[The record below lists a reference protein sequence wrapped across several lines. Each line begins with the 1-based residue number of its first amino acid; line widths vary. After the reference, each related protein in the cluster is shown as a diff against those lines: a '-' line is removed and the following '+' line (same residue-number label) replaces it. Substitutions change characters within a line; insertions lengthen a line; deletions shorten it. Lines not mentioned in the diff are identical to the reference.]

1 MLLADVGNYLAG
13 SGLGLTL
20 GVNLFQVPFPAASQD
35 AAVCIV
41 ETPGEEDEFG
51 SGPSLDPPAL
61 ERPRFQVIA
70 RDDPQNAL
78 ACRTLIEDVRQKLNN
93 LGPVTLGTTVYHHV
107 KATTPV
113 FYLGP
118 DQNERW
124 RWVTNFEAMKGN
136 G

>member
-13 SGLGLTL
+13 AGLGLTL
-20 GVNLFQVPFPAASQD
+20 GTNLFQVPFPATCQD

-61 ERPRFQVIA
+61 ERPRLSVTV
-70 RDDPQNAL
+70 RDAPQNAL
-78 ACRTLIEDVRQKLNN
+78 TCRTLAGAIRSKLNN
-93 LGPVTLGTTVYHHV
+93 LGPVTLGGVLYHHLEA
-107 KATTPV
+107 KPV
-113 FYLGP
+113 FYLSA
-118 DQNERW
+118 DQNERP
-124 RWVTNFEAMKGN
+124 RWVINVAVMKGD